1 MKIYS
6 LLVVKNEADII
17 AHTLTDAARWSDK
30 IIILDNGS
38 TDGTWDIIK
47 ELSKKYQNIIPFAQ
61 DFGPFHIGLR
71 ARMFNAFKEEMTEN
85 DGWCYSFDADEF
97 FIENL
102 R

>member
-38 TDGTWDIIK
+38 TDGTWDM
-47 ELSKKYQNIIPFAQ
+47 E
-61 DFGPFHIGLR
+61 
-71 ARMFNAFKEEMTEN
+71 FKHALASLL
-85 DGWCYSFDADEF
+85 D
-97 FIENL
+97 
-102 R
+102 